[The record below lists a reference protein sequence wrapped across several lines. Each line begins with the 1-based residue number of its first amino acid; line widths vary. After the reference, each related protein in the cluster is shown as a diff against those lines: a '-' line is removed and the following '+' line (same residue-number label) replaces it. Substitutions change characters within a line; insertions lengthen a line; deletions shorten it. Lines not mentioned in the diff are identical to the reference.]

1 MPLYRYNRWHK
12 NAKVVASVTPQIDAL
27 YDQALTDLEKW
38 NLDKAEGSLRQI
50 IEMEPEHALAWNKLG
65 VVFARRKDLRQAED
79 CFNQAISL
87 DSQLASPHSNLGN
100 IYAERGW
107 TDRAKTAYERA
118 LALDPGNPTATHN
131 LGVLYRKSGDIGKG
145 VDLLKQATKAERRR
159 FRSEIRST
167 SETKRIMRTGWIVV
181 IAIALI
187 LLYLFNR

>member
-87 DSQLASPHSNLGN
+87 DSQLASPHSNLATSTRNEVGLT
-100 IYAERGW
+100 GP
-107 TDRAKTAYERA
+107 KQ
-118 LALDPGNPTATHN
+118 PTN
-131 LGVLYRKSGDIGKG
+131 VLW
-145 VDLLKQATKAERRR
+145 
-159 FRSEIRST
+159 RST
-167 SETKRIMRTGWIVV
+167 QAIRPQPTTWVFCTGKVV
-181 IAIALI
+181 TLAKESTC
-187 LLYLFNR
+187 